1 MAFDNE
7 GVLFASCRAD
17 DKILKFDAEGIWI
30 VFADIEFQ
38 KKILARPEGEIRVR
52 RTDSTSS
59 RISTDNAAQ
68 NLFLEVYTEDGLDG
82 STIMAF
88 IIFPPACTEDFDED
102 GDVDGRDLAVL
113 AAGYGTSYGE
123 NDLSA
128 FAEEFG
134 RTDCPE

>member
-17 DKILKFDAEGIWI
+17 DKILKFDADGTWI
-30 VFADIEFQ
+30 VFADSEDW
-38 KKILARPEGEIRVR
+38 LD
-52 RTDSTSS
+52 DSTS
-59 RISTDNAAQ
+59 
-68 NLFLEVYTEDGLDG
+68 
-82 STIMAF
+82 MAF
-88 IIFPPACTEDFDED
+88 IIFLPACTTDFDQD
-102 GDVDGRDLAVL
+102 GDVDGSDLAVL
-113 AAGYGTSYGE
+113 AAGYGASYDE

>member
-17 DKILKFDAEGIWI
+17 DKILKFDADGNST
-30 VFADIEFQ
+30 VF
-38 KKILARPEGEIRVR
+38 
-52 RTDSTSS
+52 TNS
-59 RISTDNAAQ
+59 
-68 NLFLEVYTEDGLDG
+68 EDGLHDP
-82 STIMAF
+82 SSMAF
-88 IIFPPACTEDFDED
+88 IIFPPACTKDFDED

-113 AAGYGTSYGE
+113 AAGYGTSYDE
-123 NDLSA
+123 DDLSA